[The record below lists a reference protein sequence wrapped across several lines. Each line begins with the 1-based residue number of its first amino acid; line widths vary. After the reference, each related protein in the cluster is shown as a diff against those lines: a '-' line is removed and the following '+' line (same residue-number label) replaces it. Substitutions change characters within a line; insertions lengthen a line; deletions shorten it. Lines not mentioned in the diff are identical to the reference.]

1 MSRTNHR
8 ATRESVTPA
17 RHRKSAYAPSPPPCA
32 ASSSNVTVIAART
45 STIAASAAARHRAW
59 SSTIT
64 SPSPTAD
71 HPAPKTSRFTAR
83 PTTPWPPI
91 ETSAERLPSHSASTL
106 TSPNGAARALRYRT
120 CEAARSQ
127 GICARVASP
136 DGRTTRRSQPPAAA
150 TGGRQAYIGNNR
162 ARARRIIP
170 NAAPYT
176 SSIQE
181 HVPRRARRAGR

>member
-127 GICARVASP
+127 GLCSSSVA
-136 DGRTTRRSQPPAAA
+136 GRAHHSTFSTPRCRY
-150 TGGRQAYIGNNR
+150 GGRQAYIGNNR

-176 SSIQE
+176 SSTQE